1 MWLAV
6 TPFCC
11 LQKKLSSVV
20 RSLLTLSYLCKNKSS
35 TKMKILSVD
44 KIREADAFT
53 IEHEPVDSI
62 DLMERA
68 ASKVYEWFVKRCKTK
83 EVNVKIFCGTGN
95 NGGDGLALA
104 RMLYFTGVIPQVFI
118 VRVSDKMSRDCEIN
132 YNRLKDCRDVTLVA
146 SETEIPMYDIFSE
159 EDIPLVEDDDIIIDA
174 IFGSGLN
181 RAVEGFAAELIK
193 YLNNNNAIRIAV
205 DIPSGLFADGGVQ
218 AMSSV
223 LCSPT
228 SVLRPQPIFKA
239 DYTLSFQFPKLA
251 FMFPECDAYV
261 GQWEVLDIGLH
272 KDFIDDVETLNFY
285 TTEDM
290 AMPILRKRTKFSH
303 KGIYGHALLVAG
315 SSGKTGAAL
324 LSAEACLRTGVG
336 LLTAHLPKEA
346 LLPMQIYLPEA
357 MTSVDKSETHCT
369 EINDILPYTA
379 IGVGPGLGKNP
390 ETVILLKK
398 IIQEATQP
406 LVLDADALN
415 IIAENPTWLSFLPN
429 DTILTPHPKEFERLF
444 GMTNNSYERLE
455 LQRQMSVAHNIII
468 VLKGAHTAITFP
480 NGTCFFNSTGN
491 PGMATAGSGDILTG
505 MILSLLAQRY
515 SPEEAALLGVY
526 LHGKAGDVAAKEM
539 GENSMMARDIVKSIR
554 S

>member
-1 MWLAV
+1 
-6 TPFCC
+6 
-11 LQKKLSSVV
+11 
-20 RSLLTLSYLCKNKSS
+20 
-35 TKMKILSVD
+35 MKILPVE

-68 ASKVYEWFVKRCKTK
+68 ASKVYEWFMKRCKTK
-83 EVNVKIFCGTGN
+83 EVYVKIFCGIGN

-104 RMLYFTGVIPQVFI
+104 RMLYFTGIIPEVFI
-118 VRVSDKMSRDCEIN
+118 VRISDKMSRDCEIN

-146 SETEIPMYDIFSE
+146 SEAEVPMYDIFSE
-159 EDIPLVEDDDIIIDA
+159 DDFPIIKDNEIVIDA

-193 YLNNNNAIRIAV
+193 HLNNNNAIRIAIDV
-205 DIPSGLFADGGVQ
+205 PSGLFFSGGQ
-218 AMSSV
+218 QTTDNGQQSIAHSSQ
-223 LCSPT
+223 LTAHS
-228 SVLRPQPIFKA
+228 IFKA

-251 FMFPECDAYV
+251 FMFPENDVYV

-272 KDFIDDVETLNFY
+272 KDYIDNVETLNFY

-303 KGIYGHALLVAG
+303 KGTYGHALLVAG

-336 LLTAHLPKEA
+336 LLTVHLPKDA
-346 LLPMQIYLPEA
+346 LLPMQVYLPEA
-357 MTSVDKSETHCT
+357 MTSIDKSETYCS

-379 IGVGPGLGKNP
+379 IGVGPGFGKNP

-415 IIAENPTWLSFLPN
+415 IIADNPTWLAFLPN
-429 DTILTPHPKEFERLF
+429 NTILTPHPKEFERLF
-444 GMTNNSYERLE
+444 GRTNNSYERLE
-455 LQRQMSVAHNIII
+455 LQRQMSVTHNIII
-468 VLKGAHTAITFP
+468 VLKGAHTSITFP

-491 PGMATAGSGDILTG
+491 PGMATAGSGDVLTG
-505 MILSLLAQRY
+505 MILSFLAQRY

-526 LHGKAGDVAAKEM
+526 LHGKAGDIAAKEI
-539 GENSMMARDIVKSIR
+539 GENSMIARDIIKSIR
-554 S
+554 N

>member
-1 MWLAV
+1 
-6 TPFCC
+6 
-11 LQKKLSSVV
+11 
-20 RSLLTLSYLCKNKSS
+20 
-35 TKMKILSVD
+35 MKILPVE

-53 IEHEPVDSI
+53 IEHEPVYSI

-68 ASKVYEWFVKRCKTK
+68 ASKVYEWFMRRCKTK
-83 EVNVKIFCGTGN
+83 EVNVKIFCGIGN

-104 RMLYFTGVIPQVFI
+104 RMLYLTGIIPEVFI
-118 VRVSDKMSRDCEIN
+118 VRISDKISRDSEIN
-132 YNRLKDCRDVTLVA
+132 YSRLKE
-146 SETEIPMYDIFSE
+146 ETETPMYDIFSE
-159 EDIPLVEDDDIIIDA
+159 DDFPIIKDNEIIIDA

-181 RAVEGFAAELIK
+181 RPVDGFASELIK
-193 YLNNNNAIRIAV
+193 HLNNNNAIRIAI
-205 DIPSGLFADGGVQ
+205 DIPSGLFADGGLRTTVNGQ
-218 AMSSV
+218 QSSSNAHSSQ
-223 LCSPT
+223 LTAHS
-228 SVLRPQPIFKA
+228 IFKA

-251 FMFPECDAYV
+251 FMFPENDVYV
-261 GQWEVLDIGLH
+261 GQWEILDIGLH
-272 KDFIDDVETLNFY
+272 KDYIDNVETLNFY
-285 TTEDM
+285 TTEEM

-303 KGIYGHALLVAG
+303 KGTYGHALLVAG

-336 LLTAHLPKEA
+336 LLTAHLPKDA

-357 MTSVDKSETHCT
+357 MTSIDKSETHCS

-415 IIAENPTWLSFLPN
+415 IIADNPTWLAFLPSN
-429 DTILTPHPKEFERLF
+429 TILTPHPKEFERMF
-444 GMTNNSYERLE
+444 GKTNNSYERLE
-455 LQRQMSVAHNIII
+455 LQRQMSVTHNIII

-491 PGMATAGSGDILTG
+491 PGMATAGSGDVLTG

-539 GENSMMARDIVKSIR
+539 GENSMIARDIIR
-554 S
+554 AINN

>member
-1 MWLAV
+1 
-6 TPFCC
+6 
-11 LQKKLSSVV
+11 
-20 RSLLTLSYLCKNKSS
+20 
-35 TKMKILSVD
+35 MKILPVD
-44 KIREADAFT
+44 KIREADAYT
-53 IEHEPVDSI
+53 IENEPVDSI

-68 ASKVYEWFVKRCKTK
+68 ASKVYEWFMKRCKTK
-83 EVNVKIFCGTGN
+83 EVNVKIFCGIGN
-95 NGGDGLALA
+95 NGGDGLAFA
-104 RMLYFTGVIPQVFI
+104 RMLYFTGIIPEVFI

-132 YNRLKDCRDVTLVA
+132 FNRLKDCRDVTLVA
-146 SETEIPMYDIFSE
+146 SESEIPMYEIFSE
-159 EDIPLVEDDDIIIDA
+159 DDFPIIKDDDIVIDA

-181 RAVEGFAAELIK
+181 RNVDGFAAELISH
-193 YLNNNNAIRIAV
+193 LNNNNAIRIAI
-205 DIPSGLFADGGVQ
+205 DIPSGLWESQQVNETTSQ
-218 AMSSV
+218 RVETQSHSSAFP
-223 LCSPT
+223 SPLP
-228 SVLRPQPIFKA
+228 SPSPDIFKA

-251 FMFPECDAYV
+251 FMFPENDVYV

-303 KGIYGHALLVAG
+303 KGTYGHALLVAG

-336 LLTAHLPKEA
+336 LLTAHLPKDA

-357 MTSVDKSETHCT
+357 MTSIDKSETHCT
-369 EINDILPYTA
+369 EITDTLSYTA

-390 ETVILLKK
+390 ETAILLKK

-415 IIAENPTWLSFLPN
+415 IIADNPTWISFLPN
-429 DTILTPHPKEFERLF
+429 NTILTPHPKEFERLF
-444 GMTNNSYERLE
+444 GKTNNSYERLE
-455 LQRQMSVAHNIII
+455 LQRNMSVTHNIII

-491 PGMATAGSGDILTG
+491 PGMATAGSGDVLTG

-515 SPEEAALLGVY
+515 SPEESALLGVY
-526 LHGKAGDVAAKEM
+526 LHGKAGDKAAKEI
-539 GENSMMARDIVKSIR
+539 GENAMIARDIVKSIDN
-554 S
+554 